1 MPLNKENQWCKNS
14 SKGQEKR
21 KTKTFPKS
29 FYKQI
34 KTKELSK
41 SIIGKNS
48 QASVT
53 QIEIQKLGKT
63 LSHSTNAHMKK
74 SNTS

>member
-1 MPLNKENQWCKNS
+1 MQFNAIKQRKSMVQKLFQRTGKEKNKNL
-14 SKGQEKR
+14 
-21 KTKTFPKS
+21 PKVTL
-29 FYKQI
+29 QTEI

-53 QIEIQKLGKT
+53 QIERSK
-63 LSHSTNAHMKK
+63 N
-74 SNTS
+74 

>member
-14 SKGQEKR
+14 SKGQEKN
-21 KTKTFPKS
+21 KNLPKVTLQT
-29 FYKQI
+29 QI

-63 LSHSTNAHMKK
+63 LGHPTNAHRKK